1 MLSLS
6 KYNRVHKCSI
16 SHFLLYSVDT
26 KILPFAY
33 HFSRFEAVISPI
45 SQTQQPY
52 KYRSIAV
59 RIMRYNQFMQYLET
73 RQQDNLLYFLH
84 SQSNQGK
91 DRLDKDWNFTKSW
104 ACPTFSRFN
113 AMPVK
118 ITKKILWL
126 VLPDEIC

>member
-1 MLSLS
+1 
-6 KYNRVHKCSI
+6 
-16 SHFLLYSVDT
+16 
-26 KILPFAY
+26 
-33 HFSRFEAVISPI
+33 
-45 SQTQQPY
+45 
-52 KYRSIAV
+52 
-59 RIMRYNQFMQYLET
+59 MRYSQFKQYLET

-84 SQSNQGK
+84 TQSNQGK

-104 ACPTFSRFN
+104 AYPTFSRFN